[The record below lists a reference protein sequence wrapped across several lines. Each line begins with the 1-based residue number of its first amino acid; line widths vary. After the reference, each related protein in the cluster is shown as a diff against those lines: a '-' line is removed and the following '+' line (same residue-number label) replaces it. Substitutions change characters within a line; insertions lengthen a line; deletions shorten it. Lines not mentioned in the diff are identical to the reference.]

1 MKDTKNEPI
10 TELAKKFIDNC
21 NNFEIKDLDFAES
34 KQNNSPNIS
43 LFSDFIKE
51 YLNPIEKEQNQN
63 LIKTGNKDLDELCI
77 FEKGM
82 FKLFCSD
89 EFNVPLTRMVNS
101 FIIEAINNG
110 KRVLIISPFIDALFD
125 DLVISAERRYKQ
137 SYFNWYDDKKLYFSK
152 HSPNDNIIEFIEKI
166 NSKISEL
173 NIDILYLPYLE
184 STIRNYDGKLQID
197 TLKYFYNF
205 AFEKE
210 ISVVSTLTPYD
221 CFDEKTEA
229 SLFHLQCKLDVCLLK
244 QRLPQEALYIISFSK
259 EVASFE
265 DWGIWDTDYDT
276 PSTTFVKSSDD
287 FYTFDSIINSFY
299 SNDSPF

>member
-34 KQNNSPNIS
+34 KQNNSPDIS

-110 KRVLIISPFIDALFD
+110 KRVLIISPFIDVLFD

-137 SYFNWYDDKKLYFSK
+137 SYFNWYDDKKLYFCK

-184 STIRNYDGKLQID
+184 NIIRNYDGKLQID

-205 AFEKE
+205 AFEKK
-210 ISVVSTLTPYD
+210 ICVVSTLTAYD
-221 CFDEKTEA
+221 CFDEKTDA
-229 SLFHLQCKLDVCLLK
+229 SLFHLQCKLDICLLK
-244 QRLPQEALYIISFSK
+244 QRLPQEALYITSFSK

-265 DWGIWDTDYDT
+265 DWDIWDTDYDT

>member
-21 NNFEIKDLDFAES
+21 NNFEIKDLDADDQY
-34 KQNNSPNIS
+34 QNNSPDIS

-101 FIIEAINNG
+101 FIIEAIDNG
-110 KRVLIISPFIDALFD
+110 KRVLIVSPFIDVLFD

-152 HSPNDNIIEFIEKI
+152 HSPNDNIIELIEKI
-166 NSKISEL
+166 KSKIAEL

-184 STIRNYDGKLQID
+184 SIIRNYGDELQID
-197 TLKYFYNF
+197 TLKYLYNF
-205 AFEKE
+205 AFEKK
-210 ISVVSTLTPYD
+210 ICVVSTLTPYD

-244 QRLPQEALYIISFSK
+244 QRLPQEALYIASFSK

>member
-21 NNFEIKDLDFAES
+21 SNFEIKDLDFAES
-34 KQNNSPNIS
+34 KQNNSPDIS

-63 LIKTGNKDLDELCI
+63 IIKTGNKDLDELCV

-89 EFNVPLTRMVNS
+89 EFNVPITRMVNS

-110 KRVLIISPFIDALFD
+110 KRVLIVSPFIDVLFN

-137 SYFNWYDDKKLYFSK
+137 SYFNWYDDKKLYFCK
-152 HSPNDNIIEFIEKI
+152 HSPNDNIIELIEKI
-166 NSKISEL
+166 KSKISEL

-184 STIRNYDGKLQID
+184 SIIRNYGVELQID

-205 AFEKE
+205 AFEKK
-210 ISVVSTLTPYD
+210 ICVVSTLTPYD

-244 QRLPQEALYIISFSK
+244 QRLPQEALYITSFSK

-265 DWGIWDTDYDT
+265 DWDIWDTDYDT

>member
-34 KQNNSPNIS
+34 KQNNSPDIS

-63 LIKTGNKDLDELCI
+63 LIKTGNKDLDELCV

-82 FKLFCSD
+82 FKLFCTD
-89 EFNVPLTRMVNS
+89 EFNAHLTRMVNS

-110 KRVLIISPFIDALFD
+110 KRVLIVSPFIDVLFD

-184 STIRNYDGKLQID
+184 NIIRNYGGKLQID

-205 AFEKE
+205 AFEKK
-210 ISVVSTLTPYD
+210 ICVVSTLTPYD
-221 CFDEKTEA
+221 CFDEKTED
-229 SLFHLQCKLDVCLLK
+229 SLFHLQCKLDICLLK
-244 QRLPQEALYIISFSK
+244 QRLPQEALYITSFSK

-265 DWGIWDTDYDT
+265 DWDIWDTDYDT

>member
-34 KQNNSPNIS
+34 KQNNSPDIS

-63 LIKTGNKDLDELCI
+63 IIKTGNKDLDELCV

-82 FKLFCSD
+82 FKLFCTD
-89 EFNVPLTRMVNS
+89 EFNTHLTRMVNS

-110 KRVLIISPFIDALFD
+110 KRVLIISPFIDVLFD

-137 SYFNWYDDKKLYFSK
+137 SYFNWYDDKKLYFCK

-184 STIRNYDGKLQID
+184 NIIRNYDGKLQID

-205 AFEKE
+205 AFKKE

-244 QRLPQEALYIISFSK
+244 QRLPQEALYVTSFSK

-299 SNDSPF
+299 SNDSPI

>member
-21 NNFEIKDLDFAES
+21 NNFEIKDLDADNQY
-34 KQNNSPNIS
+34 QNNLPAITLCADYIKARFDLSVNEQEKS
-43 LFSDFIKE
+43 L
-51 YLNPIEKEQNQN
+51 IE
-63 LIKTGNKDLDELCI
+63 TGNKNLDELCL

-110 KRVLIISPFIDALFD
+110 KRVLIVSPFIDVLFD

-137 SYFNWYDDKKLYFSK
+137 SYFNWYDDKKLYFCK
-152 HSPNDNIIEFIEKI
+152 YSPNDNIIDFIEKI

-184 STIRNYDGKLQID
+184 NIIQNYDGKLQID
-197 TLKYFYNF
+197 ALKYFYNF
-205 AFEKE
+205 AFKKE

-221 CFDEKTEA
+221 CFDEKTED
-229 SLFHLQCKLDVCLLK
+229 SLFHLQCKLDVSLLK
-244 QRLPQEALYIISFSK
+244 QQLPQEALYVTSFSK

>member
-10 TELAKKFIDNC
+10 TKLAKKFIDNC
-21 NNFEIKDLDFAES
+21 SNFEIKDLDFAES

-63 LIKTGNKDLDELCI
+63 IIKTGNKDLDELCV

-110 KRVLIISPFIDALFD
+110 KRVLIISPFIDVLFD

-137 SYFNWYDDKKLYFSK
+137 SYFNWYDDKKLYFCK

-184 STIRNYDGKLQID
+184 NIIRNYDGKLQID

-205 AFEKE
+205 AFENK
-210 ISVVSTLTPYD
+210 ICVVSTLTAYD

-244 QRLPQEALYIISFSK
+244 QRLPQEALYITSFSK

-265 DWGIWDTDYDT
+265 DWDIWDTDYDT
-276 PSTTFVKSSDD
+276 SSTTFVKSSDD

>member
-34 KQNNSPNIS
+34 KQNNSPDIS

-63 LIKTGNKDLDELCI
+63 IIKTGNKDLDVLCV
-77 FEKGM
+77 FVKGM

-89 EFNVPLTRMVNS
+89 EFNVPITRMVNS
-101 FIIEAINNG
+101 FIIEAIDNG
-110 KRVLIISPFIDALFD
+110 KRVLIVSPFIDVLFD

-137 SYFNWYDDKKLYFSK
+137 SYFNWYDDKKLYFCK
-152 HSPNDNIIEFIEKI
+152 YSPNDNIIDFIEKI

-184 STIRNYDGKLQID
+184 NIIQNYDGKLQID

-205 AFEKE
+205 AFEKK
-210 ISVVSTLTPYD
+210 ICVVSTLTAYD
-221 CFDEKTEA
+221 CFDEKTDA
-229 SLFHLQCKLDVCLLK
+229 SLFHLQCKLDICLLK
-244 QRLPQEALYIISFSK
+244 QRLPQEALYITSFSK

-299 SNDSPF
+299 SNDSPI

>member
-1 MKDTKNEPI
+1 MKHSKNEPI

-21 NNFEIKDLDFAES
+21 NHFEIKDLDADNQY
-34 KQNNSPNIS
+34 QNNLPAIT
-43 LFSDFIKE
+43 LCADYIKE
-51 YLNPIEKEQNQN
+51 RYDLFVNEQKEN
-63 LIKTGNKDLDELCI
+63 LIETGNDHLDSLCLL
-77 FEKGM
+77 KRGV
-82 FKLFCSD
+82 FKLFCTD
-89 EFNVPLTRMVNS
+89 EFNTHLTRMVNG

-110 KRVLIISPFIDALFD
+110 KRVLIISLFIDVLFD
-125 DLVISAERRYKQ
+125 DLALSAEKRYKQ
-137 SYFNWYDDKKLYFSK
+137 SYFNWYDDKKLYFCEYL
-152 HSPNDNIIEFIEKI
+152 PNDNIIEFIEKI
-166 NSKISEL
+166 KSKISEL

-184 STIRNYDGKLQID
+184 NIIRNCGGELQID
-197 TLKYFYNF
+197 TLKCFYNF

-210 ISVVSTLTPYD
+210 ICVVSTLTPYD
-221 CFDEKTEA
+221 CFDEKTDA

-244 QRLPQEALYIISFSK
+244 QRLPQEALYIVSFSK

-265 DWGIWDTDYDT
+265 DWEIWDTAYDV